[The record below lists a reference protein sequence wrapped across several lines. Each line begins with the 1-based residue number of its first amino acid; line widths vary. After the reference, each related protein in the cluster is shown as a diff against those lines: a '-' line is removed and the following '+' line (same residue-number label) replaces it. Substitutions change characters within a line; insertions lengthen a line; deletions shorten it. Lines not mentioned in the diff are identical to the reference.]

1 MFLRL
6 RNQRRVIAIAHRSA
20 GICGDLRSAC
30 AAGDQ
35 VCPGMVAGIG
45 KIQGIKVLPIHQHLQ
60 VKVRAGG
67 ITGAAHFGNDIP
79 LFTSCPADTS
89 SSEQWAYFVVRVL
102 PSSMVPSSTTISP

>member
-20 GICGDLRSAC
+20 GICGDLRSAR

-35 VCPGMVAGIG
+35 VCSGMVAGIG

-79 LFTSCPADTS
+79 LFD
-89 SSEQWAYFVVRVL
+89 FL
-102 PSSMVPSSTTISP
+102 PGRYQQLGAVGVFCG